1 MPSCPTTPRAK
12 RFALALCAAPLLMT
26 ACGAEATLLDS
37 GELPDVE
44 KTLDDAKTAPGGG
57 WCDELAYLET
67 VKLSNAAD
75 GTHAEQYQLENGD
88 LVGAAVFATGGSY
101 PDAASM
107 LTAIDEAV
115 AECTADAANG
125 DYGEATSEPL
135 TGLPDG
141 AAGFTFTSTS
151 SRPREMGRTAY
162 AETTDGDLLSV
173 GVTHYG
179 EGEPSVDITA
189 LLSKALERAAEVDG
203 KS

>member
-1 MPSCPTTPRAK
+1 MLDTDDLPAIEKT
-12 RFALALCAAPLLMT
+12 FA
-26 ACGAEATLLDS
+26 DS
-37 GELPDVE
+37 G
-44 KTLDDAKTAPGGG
+44 APGGG
-57 WCDELAYLET
+57 WCDELAYLESS
-67 VKLSNAAD
+67 KLSNAAE
-75 GTHAEQYQLENGD
+75 GTHGEQYQLKNGD

-141 AAGFTFTSTS
+141 AVGFTFTSS
-151 SRPREMGRTAY
+151 SSNPRETGKTAY
-162 AETTDGDLLSV
+162 VETADGNLLAV

-179 EGEPSVDITA
+179 DGEPSVDITS
-189 LLSKALERAAEVDG
+189 LLSTALERAPDVDA